1 MQDPDSSRITGMQ
14 KRIALAS
21 RLVSVINFGPDVSR
35 AVEFVVSD
43 IKTLSDLTR

>member
-1 MQDPDSSRITGMQ
+1 
-14 KRIALAS
+14 
-21 RLVSVINFGPDVSR
+21 LVSVINFGPDVSR